1 MIKTIE
7 QVLHYIYS
15 CPNHIAFEDD
25 VIEFIGGNGE
35 YRVQILLR
43 DGFIEYYDDV
53 DGRATLILTAEGDEI
68 LSVYHERLEQDA
80 QKIADQKERDI
91 ALAKEK
97 RKDRRLN
104 FIIAILSLI
113 CGWILG
119 SITPREVGDFFLG
132 IFR

>member
-15 CPNHIAFEDD
+15 CPNHIAFMDD
-25 VIEFIGGNGE
+25 VINFIGDNGE
-35 YRVQILLR
+35 EHAYMLIK
-43 DGFIEYYDDV
+43 DGFIINDEEDD
-53 DGRATLILTAEGDEI
+53 RETLRLTVEGDNL
-68 LSVYHERLEQDA
+68 LSVYHEQIRKEA
-80 QKIADQKERDI
+80 QKIAEQKERDI
-91 ALAKEK
+91 ALAKER

-104 FIIAILSLI
+104 FIITILSLI

-119 SITPREVGDFFLG
+119 SVTPREVGDFFLG